1 MSIIER
7 IASVFEAGSGAGTKA
22 YSEEQMEKF
31 AKDAYLSANFALIIP
46 LLIMVPFR
54 YAPRAKMSTNIKT
67 VEKAKKAERIAVYD
81 LLIWGGFLVYIFS
94 TN

>member
-1 MSIIER
+1 MIEK
-7 IASVFEAGSGAGTKA
+7 IASVFEAGSNTDTKT

-54 YAPRAKMSTNIKT
+54 YAPRAKKSTNINT

-81 LLIWGGFLVYIFS
+81 ILIWAGFLIYIFS

>member
-1 MSIIER
+1 MSIIEK
-7 IASVFEAGSGAGTKA
+7 IAQAFEAGSKTNET

-46 LLIMVPFR
+46 LLIIFPFR
-54 YAPRAKMSTNIKT
+54 YAPKAKLSSNQKT
-67 VEKAKKAERIAVYD
+67 VDKAKKAERIAVYD
-81 LLIWGGFLVYIFS
+81 ILIWVAFIFYIMA

>member
-1 MSIIER
+1 MNIIEK
-7 IASVFEAGSGAGTKA
+7 IASVFEAGSNTKET

-46 LLIMVPFR
+46 ILIFFPFR
-54 YAPRAKMSTNIKT
+54 YAPRAKKSSDQKI
-67 VEKAKKAERIAVYD
+67 VDKAKKAERIAVYD
-81 LLIWGGFLVYIFS
+81 ILIWVAFIFYIIA

>member
-1 MSIIER
+1 MSIIEK
-7 IASVFEAGSGAGTKA
+7 IASILEAGSNTSET

-46 LLIMVPFR
+46 ILIFFPFR
-54 YAPRAKMSTNIKT
+54 YAPRAKFSSNQKT

-81 LLIWGGFLVYIFS
+81 ILIWIVFALYIFA

>member
-1 MSIIER
+1 MNIIEK
-7 IASVFEAGSGAGTKA
+7 IASVFEAGSKTSEA

-46 LLIMVPFR
+46 ILIFFPFR
-54 YAPRAKMSTNIKT
+54 YAP
-67 VEKAKKAERIAVYD
+67 KAKLSSNQKVVDKARKAERIAVYD
-81 LLIWGGFLVYIFS
+81 ILIWVAFFIYIFA

>member
-1 MSIIER
+1 MSIIEK
-7 IASVFEAGSGAGTKA
+7 IASIFEAGLNTSEA

-46 LLIMVPFR
+46 LLIILPFR
-54 YAPRAKMSTNIKT
+54 YAPKAKKSSNQR
-67 VEKAKKAERIAVYD
+67 VVDKAKKAEKIAVYD
-81 LLIWGGFLVYIFS
+81 ILIWAAFILYIIA